1 MEQDQQQQR
10 RAAKNEFLQSLNQLE
25 DMLHAA
31 ATEDEETPLENN
43 STIDDQIVENSSVID
58 MAAFEAAVADIEQYL
73 EQEMGEG
80 E

>member
-43 STIDDQIVENSSVID
+43 STIDDQIVESSVID